1 MSFNV
6 CNTDVI
12 PRKKQYGFELSIL
25 TFAATNV
32 RSLTLKCTIVHFNKV
47 GEVITE
53 SDQHY
58 FYLCMKCKE
67 NGFRSTD
74 CRYVNCNES
83 INPKVFCT
91 KVYLLPFLFCNIL
104 DAQYVSTHFEM

>member
-47 GEVITE
+47 AVLIFHNCLAEFKRYIHAQNKLKNITIQRIH
-53 SDQHY
+53 SNQ
-58 FYLCMKCKE
+58 
-67 NGFRSTD
+67 
-74 CRYVNCNES
+74 
-83 INPKVFCT
+83 
-91 KVYLLPFLFCNIL
+91 
-104 DAQYVSTHFEM
+104 STHVVIEMFAIT

>member
-47 GEVITE
+47 AVLIFHNCLAEFKRYIHAQNKLKKNPITIHRIHLN
-53 SDQHY
+53 Q
-58 FYLCMKCKE
+58 
-67 NGFRSTD
+67 
-74 CRYVNCNES
+74 
-83 INPKVFCT
+83 
-91 KVYLLPFLFCNIL
+91 
-104 DAQYVSTHFEM
+104 STHVVIEVFAIT

>member
-47 GEVITE
+47 AVLIFHNCLAE
-53 SDQHY
+53 
-58 FYLCMKCKE
+58 FK
-67 NGFRSTD
+67 
-74 CRYVNCNES
+74 RYIHAQNMF
-83 INPKVFCT
+83 VFI
-91 KVYLLPFLFCNIL
+91 V
-104 DAQYVSTHFEM
+104 

>member
-12 PRKKQYGFELSIL
+12 PRKKQYGFELSLL

-47 GEVITE
+47 AVLIFHNCLAEFKRYIHAQNKLKNITIHRIH
-53 SDQHY
+53 SNQ
-58 FYLCMKCKE
+58 
-67 NGFRSTD
+67 
-74 CRYVNCNES
+74 
-83 INPKVFCT
+83 
-91 KVYLLPFLFCNIL
+91 
-104 DAQYVSTHFEM
+104 STHVVIEMFAIT